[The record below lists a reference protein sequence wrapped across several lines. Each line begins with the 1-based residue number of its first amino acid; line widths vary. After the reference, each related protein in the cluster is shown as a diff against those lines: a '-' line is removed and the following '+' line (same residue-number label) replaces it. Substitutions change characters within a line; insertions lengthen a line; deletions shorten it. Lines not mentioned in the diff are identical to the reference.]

1 MTASAQERPPRS
13 PQCGFPTSPDLM
25 IKLWRGGGR
34 RVTPGGP
41 RAQVCSEAQSLWLP
55 GLGTP
60 RTTCGG
66 WVSHMSS
73 VAAPARAITAAIAA
87 ARATAGATAISRA
100 ISTATATAISGAI
113 STAIAA
119 ERAGAIAAAIA
130 AAQASVAA
138 AAVATAPVIVPV
150 VVSVVATHGAGGE
163 RVLGQRRSVG
173 D

>member
-1 MTASAQERPPRS
+1 M
-13 PQCGFPTSPDLM
+13 F
-25 IKLWRGGGR
+25 
-34 RVTPGGP
+34 TPVGP
-41 RAQVCSEAQSLWLP
+41 GAQVPSEAQSLWLP

-60 RTTCGG
+60 RPRCGG
-66 WVSHMSS
+66 QVSNVYS
-73 VAAPARAITAAIAA
+73 VVGALARAI
-87 ARATAGATAISRA
+87 ATAISAAVATA
-100 ISTATATAISGAI
+100 ISGAIATAVATTISGAI

-138 AAVATAPVIVPV
+138 AAVATAPVVVPV

-163 RVLGQRRSVG
+163 RVLGQRRAVG